1 LEFLLGAK
9 EGIFQ
14 HTGAF
19 LKQSLRSVFCEFPR
33 RPSREIRWDLQFIAD
48 SSLPIRVMVELALI
62 LSNYTY
68 GGDHFSR
75 FPQRGQRGTRAGE
88 CSIPQSERELL
99 DRFPTETR
107 TRLWSYVHMVYNAEV
122 MRLLRS
128 WRYARGT
135 PLLARVILL
144 CSVACFALL
153 PTEFEVS
160 TALTAAHSPPPVQEA
175 YECYLAVPQEA
186 EDSDMDPVKA
196 DLLTALLVIACF
208 GAIVGWLLTN
218 GRRQRAFRFVGLDHG
233 PSWVSALEDRSFLGM
248 FLL

>member
-1 LEFLLGAK
+1 
-9 EGIFQ
+9 
-14 HTGAF
+14 
-19 LKQSLRSVFCEFPR
+19 
-33 RPSREIRWDLQFIAD
+33 
-48 SSLPIRVMVELALI
+48 
-62 LSNYTY
+62 
-68 GGDHFSR
+68 
-75 FPQRGQRGTRAGE
+75 
-88 CSIPQSERELL
+88 LL

-122 MRLLRS
+122 MSLLRS
-128 WRYARGT
+128 SRYARGT

-144 CSVACFALL
+144 CSVACFCLL

-186 EDSDMDPVKA
+186 EDSDI
-196 DLLTALLVIACF
+196 LTALLVIACF

>member
-1 LEFLLGAK
+1 M
-9 EGIFQ
+9 
-14 HTGAF
+14 
-19 LKQSLRSVFCEFPR
+19 FCEFR
-33 RPSREIRWDLQFIAD
+33 EKASSEIRWDLQFIAD

-107 TRLWSYVHMVYNAEV
+107 TGLWSYVHMVYNAEV

-144 CSVACFALL
+144 CSVACFSLL

-160 TALTAAHSPPPVQEA
+160 AALTPAHSHHLDQGV
-175 YECYLAVPQEA
+175 YEGYLAIPQEDA
-186 EDSDMDPVKA
+186 DGRPVNA
-196 DLLTALLVIACF
+196 DLLSALLLVVCF
-208 GAIVGWLLTN
+208 GAIVGWLRAIDR
-218 GRRQRAFRFVGLDHG
+218 GRRAFRFVGLDHR
-233 PSWVSALEDRSFLGM
+233 PSFLSALEDG
-248 FLL
+248 